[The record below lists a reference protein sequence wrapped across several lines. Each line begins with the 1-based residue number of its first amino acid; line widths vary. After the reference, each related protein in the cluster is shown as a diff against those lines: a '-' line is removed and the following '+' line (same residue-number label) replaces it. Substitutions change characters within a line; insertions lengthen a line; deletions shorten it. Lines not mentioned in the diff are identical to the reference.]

1 SVIDEAEVSAVRV
14 DVVDS
19 RREAPGAIALFFG
32 GEPREVVPV
41 FPRLD
46 DHRPIVEP
54 EVDVKIAAEE
64 CPPRD
69 VDPHPADAHE
79 RTIARV
85 TALDDDVL
93 DLENPGR
100 DARRNAADMQRT

>member
-1 SVIDEAEVSAVRV
+1 
-14 DVVDS
+14 
-19 RREAPGAIALFFG
+19 
-32 GEPREVVPV
+32 
-41 FPRLD
+41 
-46 DHRPIVEP
+46 
-54 EVDVKIAAEE
+54 EE

-100 DARRNAADMQRT
+100 DARRNAADMQRAPEVVAAVPFGQFGELAEPAEVDREERDEHGRQDGNDSSQRTPRPPPGQTSARRPGRR